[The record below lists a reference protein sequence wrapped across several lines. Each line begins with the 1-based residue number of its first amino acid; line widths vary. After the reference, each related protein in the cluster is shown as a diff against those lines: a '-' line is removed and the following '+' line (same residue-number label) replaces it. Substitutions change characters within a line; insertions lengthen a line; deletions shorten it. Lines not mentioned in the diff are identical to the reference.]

1 MSFFDDPRDIAQ
13 RKADA
18 ELAQLAARNARL
30 AAQDAE
36 RQTARERLER
46 EVASAAP
53 RLRSAAAEFAAKA
66 PRCGVAAVR
75 YPVAPDEK
83 YPCAQ
88 NQKYRLY
95 VDGVSARFIDGW
107 WLATYHHS
115 ASGTDEPMNYVIS
128 QNGRLL
134 GGRQSRRLV
143 KEGWFRNEGG
153 ICIHE
158 LHMSSADSV
167 VFAGVTDP
175 PAFERYAVNDM
186 KSILLNGAT
195 FKPKASSIV
204 GR

>member
-1 MSFFDDPRDIAQ
+1 MSFFDDPRDIAR

-18 ELAQLAARNARL
+18 ELAQLAARDARL

-75 YPVAPDEK
+75 YPVAPDRK
-83 YPCAQ
+83 YPRTQ

-95 VDGVSARFIDGW
+95 VDGVSSRFIDGW
-107 WLATYHHS
+107 WLSTYRQS
-115 ASGTDEPMNYVIS
+115 YMNYMIS
-128 QNGRLL
+128 RDGRLL
-134 GGRQSRRLV
+134 GGHQSRRLV